1 MFTYSMRSE
10 TTRRYYERRLHRFFD
25 FIQFE
30 TNSEL
35 EQRCN
40 NFAVKGRSDINWA
53 LSKIITFLQ
62 FQKERS
68 QRGEIASGTL
78 GNLLKAIKLFCEMA
92 DIQIPWKKITRGFP
106 RIREAASDRAP
117 TIEETKKLIDYPD
130 RRIKTIILVMASS
143 GIRIGAW
150 DYLKWKHVTSIQNE
164 KGQVIAEKLL
174 FTAVM
179 LRNTIHS
186 LHLRHIIA

>member
-1 MFTYSMRSE
+1 MRSE

-40 NFAVKGRSDINWA
+40 NFAVKGRSYINWA
-53 LSKIITFLQ
+53 LSKIMTFLQ

-68 QRGEIASGTL
+68 QRGEIAPGTL

-92 DIQIPWKKITRGFP
+92 DIQIPWKKINRGLP

-117 TIEETKKLIDYPD
+117 TIEETK
-130 RRIKTIILVMASS
+130 
-143 GIRIGAW
+143 
-150 DYLKWKHVTSIQNE
+150 N
-164 KGQVIAEKLL
+164 
-174 FTAVM
+174 
-179 LRNTIHS
+179 
-186 LHLRHIIA
+186 

>member
-40 NFAVKGRSDINWA
+40 NFAVKGRSYINWA
-53 LSKIITFLQ
+53 LSKIMTFLQ

-68 QRGEIASGTL
+68 QRGEIAPGTL

-92 DIQIPWKKITRGFP
+92 DIQIPWKKITRGLP

-117 TIEETKKLIDYPD
+117 TIEETK
-130 RRIKTIILVMASS
+130 
-143 GIRIGAW
+143 
-150 DYLKWKHVTSIQNE
+150 N
-164 KGQVIAEKLL
+164 
-174 FTAVM
+174 
-179 LRNTIHS
+179 
-186 LHLRHIIA
+186 